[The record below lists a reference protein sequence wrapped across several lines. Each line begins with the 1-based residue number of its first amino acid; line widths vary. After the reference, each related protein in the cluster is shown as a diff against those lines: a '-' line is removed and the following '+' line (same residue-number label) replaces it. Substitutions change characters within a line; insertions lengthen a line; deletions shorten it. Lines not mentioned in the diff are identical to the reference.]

1 MLIYGDSEVR
11 YLQGLAPAARLEAL
25 ARSFASGIPCVLAT
39 STLPLPPEVAFAADA
54 AGVPLLRASVSTP
67 VAIGKL
73 TAILEDYLASRE
85 VVHGVLMDVLGLG
98 VLLVGES
105 GIGKSECALDLV
117 TRGHRLVAD
126 DSVEVRRRAETV
138 IIGTSPG
145 PTRYF
150 MEIRGLGL
158 INIRDLFG
166 VASTRSSKRVEFVV
180 ELQRWDTARDY
191 DRLGLDDAHHDLLG
205 LQIPKV
211 TMPVAPGRSV
221 AILVEVAARNQLLRA
236 RGVHAARALVD
247 ALDQRLE
254 RVGAGLED
262 ADDGDDIDG
271 GRRGVKR
278 GRPRLGT
285 RPSRAD
291 FLVITGLS
299 GAGKSQAIHAVED
312 LGYYCV
318 DNLPLALLPS
328 LLRPAPRGRGAG
340 AGRGRRRHPRAALP
354 HRLPGGIRP
363 AARRRRRA
371 AVAHLPRGQR
381 FGAAPPLQRDAA
393 AASAGARR
401 ADRRRDRAASAG
413 RWPASGRWPTK
424 SSTPRT

>member
-1 MLIYGDSEVR
+1 MPPTPVVTVGSLLRSRQDAPGLTLELVAGAAGLDRQITSPYIQKTGLALAGFHQYLRPGRVLIYGDSEIR
-11 YLQGLAPAARLEAL
+11 FLQNLSPEARLEAL
-25 ARSFASGIPCVLAT
+25 GRSFATGIPCVLAT
-39 STLPLPPEVAFAADA
+39 TTLPLPDELAVVADR
-54 AGVPLLRASVSTP
+54 AGVPMLRASVSTP

-117 TRGHRLVAD
+117 TRGHRLVSD
-126 DSVEVRRRAETV
+126 DAVEVRRRAETV

-166 VASTRSSKRVEFVV
+166 VAATRSSKRVEFVV

-236 RGVHAARALVD
+236 RGVHAARAFVD

-262 ADDGDDIDG
+262 ADEGDDLDG
-271 GRRGVKR
+271 G
-278 GRPRLGT
+278 
-285 RPSRAD
+285 
-291 FLVITGLS
+291 
-299 GAGKSQAIHAVED
+299 
-312 LGYYCV
+312 
-318 DNLPLALLPS
+318 
-328 LLRPAPRGRGAG
+328 
-340 AGRGRRRHPRAALP
+340 
-354 HRLPGGIRP
+354 
-363 AARRRRRA
+363 
-371 AVAHLPRGQR
+371 
-381 FGAAPPLQRDAA
+381 GAA
-393 AASAGARR
+393 
-401 ADRRRDRAASAG
+401 
-413 RWPASGRWPTK
+413 
-424 SSTPRT
+424 

>member
-1 MLIYGDSEVR
+1 MPPTPVVTVGSLLRSRQDVPGLTLELVAGATGLGREITSPYIQKTGLALAGYHEYLRPGRVLIYGDSEVR
-11 YLQGLAPAARLEAL
+11 YLQGLSPQARLDAL
-25 ARSFASGIPCVLAT
+25 GRSFASGIPCVLVT
-39 STLPLPPEVAFAADA
+39 STIPMPPEVATAADQ

-73 TAILEDYLASRE
+73 TAILEDHLASRE

-145 PTRYF
+145 ATRYF

-158 INIRDLFG
+158 ISIRDLFG
-166 VASTRSSKRVEFVV
+166 VAATRTSKRVEFVV

-236 RGVHAARALVD
+236 RGVHAARSFVD
-247 ALDQRLE
+247 TLDQRLE

-262 ADDGDDIDG
+262 ADDGDDLDG
-271 GRRGVKR
+271 G
-278 GRPRLGT
+278 
-285 RPSRAD
+285 
-291 FLVITGLS
+291 
-299 GAGKSQAIHAVED
+299 
-312 LGYYCV
+312 
-318 DNLPLALLPS
+318 
-328 LLRPAPRGRGAG
+328 
-340 AGRGRRRHPRAALP
+340 
-354 HRLPGGIRP
+354 
-363 AARRRRRA
+363 
-371 AVAHLPRGQR
+371 
-381 FGAAPPLQRDAA
+381 GAA
-393 AASAGARR
+393 
-401 ADRRRDRAASAG
+401 
-413 RWPASGRWPTK
+413 
-424 SSTPRT
+424 

>member
-1 MLIYGDSEVR
+1 MPPTPVVTVGRLLRSRQDVPGLPLELLAGATGLDREISSPYIQKTGLALAGFHEYLRPGRILIYGDSEVR
-11 YLQGLAPAARLEAL
+11 YLQSLAVEARHVVLGQ
-25 ARSFASGIPCVLAT
+25 SFATGIPCVLAT
-39 STLPLPPEVAFAADA
+39 STLPLPPELAAVADQ
-54 AGVPLLRASVSTP
+54 AGVPLLRTTVSTP

-73 TAILEDYLASRE
+73 TAILEDHLASRE
-85 VVHGVLMDVLGLG
+85 VIHGVLMDVLGLG

-158 INIRDLFG
+158 INIKDLFG
-166 VASTRSSKRVEFVV
+166 VAATRSSKRVEFVV

-205 LQIPKV
+205 LSIPKV

-236 RGVHAARALVD
+236 RGVHAARAFVE

-262 ADDGDDIDG
+262 PEDGDDLDG
-271 GRRGVKR
+271 G
-278 GRPRLGT
+278 
-285 RPSRAD
+285 
-291 FLVITGLS
+291 
-299 GAGKSQAIHAVED
+299 GA
-312 LGYYCV
+312 
-318 DNLPLALLPS
+318 P
-328 LLRPAPRGRGAG
+328 
-340 AGRGRRRHPRAALP
+340 
-354 HRLPGGIRP
+354 
-363 AARRRRRA
+363 
-371 AVAHLPRGQR
+371 
-381 FGAAPPLQRDAA
+381 
-393 AASAGARR
+393 
-401 ADRRRDRAASAG
+401 
-413 RWPASGRWPTK
+413 
-424 SSTPRT
+424 

>member
-1 MLIYGDSEVR
+1 MPPTPVVTVGSLLRSRKDAPGLTLELVAGAAGLDREITSPYIQKTGLALAGYHEYLRPGRVLIYGDSEVR
-11 YLQGLAPAARLEAL
+11 YLQGLSPQARLEVL
-25 ARSFASGIPCVLAT
+25 DRSFTSGIPCVLAT
-39 STLPLPPEVAFAADA
+39 STLPLPDEVAQAADA

-117 TRGHRLVAD
+117 TRGHRLVSD
-126 DSVEVRRRAETV
+126 DAVEVRRRAETV

-145 PTRYF
+145 STRYF

-180 ELQRWDTARDY
+180 ELQRWDSARDY
-191 DRLGLDDAHHDLLG
+191 DRLGLDDAHFDLLG

-236 RGVHAARALVD
+236 RGVHAARAFVE
-247 ALDQRLE
+247 ALDQKLE

-262 ADDGDDIDG
+262 PDD
-271 GRRGVKR
+271 
-278 GRPRLGT
+278 
-285 RPSRAD
+285 
-291 FLVITGLS
+291 
-299 GAGKSQAIHAVED
+299 VED
-312 LGYYCV
+312 DSG
-318 DNLPLALLPS
+318 
-328 LLRPAPRGRGAG
+328 
-340 AGRGRRRHPRAALP
+340 
-354 HRLPGGIRP
+354 
-363 AARRRRRA
+363 
-371 AVAHLPRGQR
+371 
-381 FGAAPPLQRDAA
+381 GAA
-393 AASAGARR
+393 
-401 ADRRRDRAASAG
+401 
-413 RWPASGRWPTK
+413 
-424 SSTPRT
+424 